1 MKVSRKVYFLI
12 LIIEEC
18 AEIIHR
24 TCKAIRFGMDERW
37 KPEHGTNRQML
48 QDELVDLWAVVSLNV
63 QEGSLDPIGGGNADD
78 VARKRKKVANFF
90 AYSSNGCKTLLPDDA
105 EGFNPPLV
113 YQNWNAG

>member
-1 MKVSRKVYFLI
+1 MKVSRRVYFLL

-48 QDELVDLWAVVSLNV
+48 QGELVDLRAVIALNV
-63 QEGSLDPIGGGNADD
+63 QEGNLDPIIAGEADEME
-78 VARKRKKVANFF
+78 RKRGKIATFF
-90 AYSSNGCKTLLPDDA
+90 AYSVNGCRTVDLV

-113 YQNWNAG
+113 YQNWKPE